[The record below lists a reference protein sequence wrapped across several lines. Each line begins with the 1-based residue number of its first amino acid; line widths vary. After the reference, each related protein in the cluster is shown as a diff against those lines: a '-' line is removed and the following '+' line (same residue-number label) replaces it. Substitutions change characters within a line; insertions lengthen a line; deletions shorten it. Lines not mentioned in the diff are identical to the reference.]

1 MKLFS
6 MLDVLCPLVILI
18 LVIHLSRME
27 NRVKI
32 KKNENK
38 FLESFQKEEKFE
50 NNRQEGVTVIL
61 FEFSN
66 KITSS
71 LLKNNN
77 IQEIILWN
85 QGKKEM
91 KSMESS
97 HLFTFHSPYDLGSEY
112 GRWVAC
118 SMSKTKYCYYQSM
131 EWINPYFKSSFYTFL
146 SNPSLPLILLDPIYY
161 FEYLTFGFLI
171 KYLEFGVFFSKENKK
186 IVKVNPLMTNLFH
199 SKDGK
204 YYKHDLLLKDWT
216 MRSGGGGGGGTR
228 YSTFKKDDG
237 IFFTNA
243 IQNSNHFMQWNKYN
257 DLNIGITFDSNTISK
272 WMEMRI
278 Q

>member
-6 MLDVLCPLVILI
+6 ILDVLCPLVILI

-38 FLESFQKEEKFE
+38 FLESFKKEEKIE
-50 NNRQEGVTVIL
+50 NNPQEGVTVIL

-66 KITSS
+66 QITSS

-85 QGKKEM
+85 NQGKKEM

-97 HLFTFHSPYDLGSEY
+97 HLFTFQSPYDLGPEY
-112 GRWVAC
+112 SRWVAC

-131 EWINPYFKSSFYTFL
+131 EWMNPYFQSSFHTFL

-199 SKDGK
+199 YKDGK

-216 MRSGGGGGGGTR
+216 FMNPWSSGNSSVTTR
-228 YSTFKKDDG
+228 YSTCKKDNG
-237 IFFTNA
+237 VFFTNA
-243 IQNSNHFMQWNKYN
+243 IQNSNHFIQWNKYN
-257 DLNIGITFDSNTISK
+257 DLNIGLFNILILSGWK
-272 WMEMRI
+272 
-278 Q
+278 